1 VRRLFALVATI
12 VLVDTM
18 FFAALT
24 PLLPHYA
31 DELDLTKSAAGI
43 LGGAYAAGALFGSLP
58 GGWLTG
64 RVGVRRTVLFGLA
77 LMGGSSLAFA
87 FGTNVA
93 VLDVA
98 RFIQGVGGACMWSGG
113 LAWLIA
119 VSPRERRGELIGSAL
134 AAAIGGVLLGPVLG
148 GAATVLSPEAVFSSV
163 AVMAIALAV
172 WALSLPVP
180 PTPEPTS
187 RAALS
192 RAMRS
197 GTLAMGI
204 WFVIMPALFAG
215 TFDVL
220 APLRLGVLGASG
232 VVIGAIFLVAAGV
245 ESVMSRFAGA
255 FSDRRGRLSPIRAGL
270 VSLAIVSPLLAAPN
284 EVALLTLVVMAA
296 SVAMAFFW
304 APATALL
311 SDAAEAAGLEQGIA
325 FAVVNFAWASGQLL
339 GGAGG
344 ASLADA
350 TADVVPYLVISA
362 AALMSLG
369 LLGLRGR
376 DPLPSGRHPIEW
388 RESRRTAD

>member
-1 VRRLFALVATI
+1 MRRLFALVATI

-31 DELDLTKSAAGI
+31 DELDLSKSAAGI

-58 GGWLTG
+58 GGWLSG
-64 RVGVRRTVLFGLA
+64 RVGVRRTVLIGLG

-87 FGTNVA
+87 FGGNVV

-98 RFIQGVGGACMWSGG
+98 RFVQGVGGACMWTGG

-148 GAATVLSPEAVFSSV
+148 GAATVLSPEVVFSSV
-163 AVMAIALAV
+163 AVMALALAA
-172 WALSLPVP
+172 WALSLPRP
-180 PTPEPTS
+180 QISAADGRGATLI
-187 RAALS
+187 RAV
-192 RAMRS
+192 RG
-197 GTLAMGI
+197 GTLVAGT
-204 WFVIMPALFAG
+204 WFVILPALFAG

-220 APLRLGVLGASG
+220 APLRLGDLGASG
-232 VVIGAIFLVAAGV
+232 VVIGGIFLVAAGV

-255 FSDRRGRLSPIRAGL
+255 VSDRRGRLAPIRTGL
-270 VSLAIVSPLLAAPN
+270 ITLGIVSPLLAAPSS
-284 EVALLTLVVMAA
+284 VLLLAVVVLAA
-296 SVAMAFFW
+296 SIAMAFFW

-311 SDAAEAAGLEQGIA
+311 SDAAEAAGVEQGIA
-325 FAVVNFAWASGQLL
+325 FALVNFAWASGQLM

-344 ASLADA
+344 AALADA
-350 TADVVPYLVISA
+350 TADIVPYAVITLAASISLLVVWQRA
-362 AALMSLG
+362 PE
-369 LLGLRGR
+369 
-376 DPLPSGRHPIEW
+376 PLPG
-388 RESRRTAD
+388 ESI

>member
-1 VRRLFALVATI
+1 MRRLFALVATI

-31 DELDLTKSAAGI
+31 DELDLSKSAAGI

-64 RVGVRRTVLFGLA
+64 RVGVRQTVLIGLG

-87 FGTNVA
+87 FGTHV
-93 VLDVA
+93 VILDVA

-148 GAATVLSPEAVFSSV
+148 GAATVLSPEVVFSSV
-163 AVMAIALAV
+163 AVMALALAA
-172 WALSLPVP
+172 WALSLPRPDITAADGRGATLV
-180 PTPEPTS
+180 
-187 RAALS
+187 RAI
-192 RAMRS
+192 RS
-197 GTLAMGI
+197 GTLVAGI

-220 APLRLGVLGASG
+220 APLRLGELGASG
-232 VVIGAIFLVAAGV
+232 VVIGGIFLVAAGV

-255 FSDRRGRLSPIRAGL
+255 VSDRRGRLAPIRTGL
-270 VSLAIVSPLLAAPN
+270 ITLGIVSPLLAAPSS
-284 EVALLTLVVMAA
+284 VPLLAVVVVAA
-296 SVAMAFFW
+296 SIAMAFFW

-311 SDAAEAAGLEQGIA
+311 SDAAEAAGVEQGIA
-325 FAVVNFAWASGQLL
+325 FALVNFAWASGQLM

-344 ASLADA
+344 AALADA
-350 TADVVPYLVISA
+350 TADIVPYTVITVAASVSLLVVWQ
-362 AALMSLG
+362 
-369 LLGLRGR
+369 RGPE
-376 DPLPSGRHPIEW
+376 PLPG
-388 RESRRTAD
+388 ESA

>member
-1 VRRLFALVATI
+1 MRRLFALVATI

-43 LGGAYAAGALFGSLP
+43 LGGAYAAGALFGSFP
-58 GGWLTG
+58 GGWLTA
-64 RVGVRRTVLFGLA
+64 RVGVRRTVLIGLA
-77 LMGGSSLAFA
+77 LMGGSSVAFA
-87 FGTNVA
+87 FGGNLV

-98 RFIQGVGGACMWSGG
+98 RFVQGVGGACMWTGG

-163 AVMAIALAV
+163 AVMAVALAA
-172 WALSLPVP
+172 WALSLPAP
-180 PTPEPTS
+180 PAPEPTG
-187 RAALS
+187 RAAIG
-192 RAMRS
+192 RALRG
-197 GTLAMGI
+197 GTLAMGM

-220 APLRLGVLGASG
+220 APLRLGELGASG

-255 FSDRRGRLSPIRAGL
+255 FSDRRGRLAPIRVGL
-270 VSLAIVSPLLAAPN
+270 VTLALVAPLLAAPN
-284 EVALLTLVVMAA
+284 EVVLLALVVLAA

-311 SDAAEAAGLEQGIA
+311 SDSAEAAGLEQGIA
-325 FAVVNFAWASGQLL
+325 FAVVNFAWASGQLM

-362 AALMSLG
+362 AALVSMLVVG
-369 LLGLRGR
+369 GR
-376 DPLPSGRHPIEW
+376 VEPAL
-388 RESRRTAD
+388 AD